1 MSTPTPTPGYY
12 ESLLNERGLVVTQ
25 LRAQIRDIQHHC
37 KMLGVIGGAL
47 ESGAK
52 FDHKAAGFEI
62 RQLLNI
68 INRRIT

>member
-1 MSTPTPTPGYY
+1 MSTPPAHFY
-12 ESLLNERGLVVTQ
+12 EELLNERGLVVTH
-25 LRAQIRDIQHHC
+25 LRTQIRDIQHQS

-52 FDHKAAGFEI
+52 FDHRAAALEI

>member
-1 MSTPTPTPGYY
+1 MSSPTPGYY
-12 ESLLNERGLVVTQ
+12 ESLLNERGLVVTH
-25 LRAQIRDIQHHC
+25 LRTQIRDIQHQS

>member
-1 MSTPTPTPGYY
+1 MSTPTPGYY
-12 ESLLNERGLVVTQ
+12 ESLLNERGLIVTH
-25 LRAQIRDIQHHC
+25 LRAQIRDIQHQS

-52 FDHKAAGFEI
+52 FDHRAAALEI